1 MEERKCFDCEGFEH
15 ITYNCRNVEEKR
27 LISMFLNIFEV
38 LKDRVMQREE
48 DSERKE
54 KIEKTEVSRSMKN
67 KSRKRKKEWS

>member
-54 KIEKTEVSRSMKN
+54 RNNGRMILREKKLKRQKLVEV
-67 KSRKRKKEWS
+67 